1 MQQQQQP
8 ADYDLLAVFTEEAK
22 ADAAVAKL
30 HKEGFGDEE
39 VYQLEAGTVGN
50 GQFRDHGPRQDRGEY
65 FLQTRRSGP
74 NPLLVV
80 ILAVI
85 FGLVIGGLGYVISF
99 AFHNLPEPTTL
110 IVGVIIGLIVG
121 AIIGLVPMS
130 RVRGNIGQD
139 LTKTNAASKGTTRGA
154 RTVVALRLPEADNIV
169 KKSRARAILL
179 NTGGRIDRSVGRRE

>member
-8 ADYDLLAVFTEEAK
+8 ANYDLLAVFTEEAK

-30 HKEGFGDEE
+30 HKEGFGEEE
-39 VYQLEAGTVGN
+39 VYQLESGTVGS
-50 GQFRDHGPRQDRGEY
+50 GQFRDHGPNRDRGEY
-65 FLQTRRSGP
+65 FLQTKRSGP

-80 ILAVI
+80 ALAVV
-85 FGLVIGGLGYVISF
+85 FGLVIGGLGYVGSF

-110 IVGVIIGLIVG
+110 IVGIIIGLIVG
-121 AIIGLVPMS
+121 VIIGVLPMS

-139 LTKTNAASKGTTRGA
+139 LTKTKTASRETAHGA
-154 RTVVALRLPEADNIV
+154 RTVVALRFPEDDNIV

>member
-8 ADYDLLAVFTEEAK
+8 ANYDLLAVFAEEAK

-30 HKEGFGDEE
+30 RKEGFGEEE
-39 VYQLEAGTVGN
+39 VYQLESGTVGS

-74 NPLLVV
+74 NPLLIV
-80 ILAVI
+80 ILAIV
-85 FGLVIGGLGYVISF
+85 FGLVIGGLGYVGSF

-121 AIIGLVPMS
+121 VIIGVVPMS
-130 RVRGNIGQD
+130 RVRGDIGQD
-139 LTKTNAASKGTTRGA
+139 LAKTNAASKGAVRGA
-154 RTVVALRLPEADNIV
+154 RTVVALRFMDADNIR
-169 KKSRARAILL
+169 KRSQARGILT
-179 NTGGRIDRSVGRRE
+179 NAGGRIDRSVGGRE

>member
-1 MQQQQQP
+1 MQQQQH

-30 HKEGFGDEE
+30 HKEGFGEEE
-39 VYQLEAGTVGN
+39 VYQLESGAAGN
-50 GQFRDHGPRQDRGEY
+50 GQFRDHGPRQDRGDL
-65 FLQTRRSGP
+65 FLRTERRGP
-74 NPLLVV
+74 RPVLVV

-85 FGLVIGGLGYVISF
+85 FGLVIGGLGYVGSF

-110 IVGVIIGLIVG
+110 IVGIIIGLIVG

-139 LTKTNAASKGTTRGA
+139 LSRTKTASRETARGA
-154 RTVVALRLPEADNIV
+154 RTVVALRFPEEDNIV

-179 NTGGRIDRSVGRRE
+179 NTGGRIDRSVGKRE